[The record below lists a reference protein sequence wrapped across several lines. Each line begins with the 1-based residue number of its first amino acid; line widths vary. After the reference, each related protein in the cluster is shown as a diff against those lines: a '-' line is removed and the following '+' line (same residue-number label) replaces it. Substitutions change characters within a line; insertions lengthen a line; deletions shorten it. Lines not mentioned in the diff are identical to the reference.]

1 MFVWCLLGAAQ
12 ACGRAVGMLERGFG
26 HHQAVV
32 IMGEKGGGGGGRAFL
47 CASCG
52 LVEVRGIFKRFE
64 GEHHSV
70 IHYWI

>member
-1 MFVWCLLGAAQ
+1 
-12 ACGRAVGMLERGFG
+12 MLERGFG

-32 IMGEKGGGGGGRAFL
+32 IMGERGGGGGRAFL

-52 LVEVRGIFKRFE
+52 LVGVRGIFKRFE